1 MNTALI
7 PRPHQ
12 VLACALVLA
21 IILSGCT
28 VGPHYHRP
36 DATVPE
42 SYKEL
47 TPADYPSTDGWK
59 VAQPAKDAVLKG
71 KWWEIFNDSEL
82 NTLEEQVNV

>member
-7 PRPHQ
+7 SSPRQ
-12 VLACALVLA
+12 FLAGALILA

-42 SYKEL
+42 SFKEL
-47 TPADYPSTDGWK
+47 TPADYQNTDW
-59 VAQPAKDAVLKG
+59 
-71 KWWEIFNDSEL
+71 
-82 NTLEEQVNV
+82 LESGAAERFRLERQMVGNI